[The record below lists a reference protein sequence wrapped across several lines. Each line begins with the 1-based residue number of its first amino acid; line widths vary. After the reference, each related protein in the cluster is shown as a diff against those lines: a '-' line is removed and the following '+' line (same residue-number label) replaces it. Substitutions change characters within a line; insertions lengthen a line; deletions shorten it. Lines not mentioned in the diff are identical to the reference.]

1 MVVVLLGPPG
11 AGKGTQAVGLAGKLG
26 LAHVASGDLFREAVA
41 AGTPLGRQA
50 RPYMERGELV
60 PDELAVGLVLERL
73 AQPDCQAGAVL
84 DGFPRTAPQA
94 EALDR
99 ALAAQGRQVEVVLL
113 LDVPDATILE
123 RLTGRRICRDCQA
136 PYHIV
141 FNPPAQ
147 AGVCDRCG
155 GPLYQREDDR
165 EETVRHRLEVYH
177 AQTAPLISYYR
188 QRGLLRRVDGAGE
201 IEVVG
206 ARLVEALGRGA
217 V

>member
-26 LAHVASGDLFREAVA
+26 LAHIASGDLFRGAVA